1 MMWKWIK
8 RFIYKLITTDERMLL
23 MKNMKSDYSKMT
35 KGDLKKLLAQGKIKD
50 YLHIQMQII
59 YRFVMSLKMVLINAL
74 EDRYN
79 ARISEADATI
89 KIYLTNSVGIG
100 EHPQHLDEID
110 KQLAI
115 ITDSEEKFQLFKH
128 LKYDRRRQQRIR
140 NSKRSLSD
148 LRR

>member
-1 MMWKWIK
+1 
-8 RFIYKLITTDERMLL
+8 
-23 MKNMKSDYSKMT
+23 MT

-50 YLHIQMQII
+50 IYTILDQII

-79 ARISEADATI
+79 AKISEADATI

-110 KQLAI
+110 KQLGI
-115 ITDSEEKFQLFKH
+115 ITDSEEKLQHYKH
-128 LKYDRRRQQRIR
+128 LKYDRR
-140 NSKRSLSD
+140 
-148 LRR
+148 